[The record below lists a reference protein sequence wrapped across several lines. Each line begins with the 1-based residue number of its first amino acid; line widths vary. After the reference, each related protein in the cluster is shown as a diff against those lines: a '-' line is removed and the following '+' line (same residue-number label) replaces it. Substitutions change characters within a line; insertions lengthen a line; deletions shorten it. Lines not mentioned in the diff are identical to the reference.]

1 MTPLAARV
9 AGRNIR
15 RALRI
20 PRGKDR
26 RRGHDSAG
34 EIVASTFEEWHARYY
49 GLLLPIAQRLCRG
62 AVGIDPEDLVQ
73 ETLLRFIEHFAGAL
87 GAHDDAP
94 ADGWLITVMNRHFYD
109 LLRGA
114 MGRKKAEDDP
124 TITRWTLGQG
134 AGSTTYER
142 ITQER
147 FDWAIG
153 KLPRL
158 QRLTLLLRY
167 QGLGNR
173 EIASKL
179 GVPPGRVAKRLF
191 DARQK
196 LGELLKPYLDEGTH

>member
-1 MTPLAARV
+1 MT
-9 AGRNIR
+9 
-15 RALRI
+15 
-20 PRGKDR
+20 
-26 RRGHDSAG
+26 SAG
-34 EIVASTFEEWHARYY
+34 EIVASNFEEWHARCNK
-49 GLLLPIAQRLCRG
+49 LLLPIAQRLCRG
-62 AVGIDPEDLVQ
+62 AVGIDPQDLVQ
-73 ETLLRFIEHFAGAL
+73 ETFLRFIERFGGAL
-87 GAHDDAP
+87 GELDDTRAN
-94 ADGWLITVMNRHFYD
+94 GWLISVMNNHFYD

-134 AGSTTYER
+134 VGSATYER

-147 FDWAIG
+147 FDWAVD

-167 QGLGNR
+167 EGLGNR

-179 GVPPGRVAKRLF
+179 GVSPGIVAKRLF

>member
-1 MTPLAARV
+1 MT
-9 AGRNIR
+9 
-15 RALRI
+15 
-20 PRGKDR
+20 
-26 RRGHDSAG
+26 SAG
-34 EIVASTFEEWHARYY
+34 EIVASNFEDWHERYY
-49 GLLLPIAQRLCRG
+49 ELLLHIAKRLCRG

-73 ETLLRFIEHFAGAL
+73 ETLLRFIEHFDGAL
-87 GAHDDAP
+87 GAQDDAP
-94 ADGWLITVMNRHFYD
+94 VDGWLISVMNNRFYD

-124 TITRWTLGQG
+124 TITRWTLSQG
-134 AGSTTYER
+134 AGSATYER

-147 FDWAIG
+147 FDWAIE

-158 QRLTLLLRY
+158 QRLTFLLRS

-179 GVPPGRVAKRLF
+179 GVSPGRVAKRLF